1 MSSRL
6 VVACGTKTG
15 GRLFLTGTLIHGDF
29 ANDGGLTAMTIS
41 ISVPGSTGPCN
52 IQLAPGEILY
62 VLGANG
68 TGKSALVHRLNVDHN
83 TKSRWI
89 PSHRRTWFQSG
100 GSSLTAADR
109 EQQGTNLQT
118 MSVQPK
124 ARWTDL
130 IAEVRV
136 NRAIFDLIQKRS
148 QMSQDIAD
156 AFRAGDKARGQKLI
170 EVDEDPL
177 VALSG
182 LLTNANLP
190 FEFSVD
196 GNGAIVTTKSGLG
209 PYSAAEM
216 SDGERNALLL
226 AAEVLTVPAD
236 TLILIDEP
244 EQHLHRSIVSPL
256 LNGLFAKR
264 LDCMFVVSTHELTLP
279 PDNPAS
285 KILLVRS
292 CTFQGGTAVAWDVD
306 LVNSPLEIDDDLKTV
321 VLGARRTVV
330 FVEGERSSLDMPL
343 YSLIFP
349 CVSVI
354 PRGTRK
360 SVEDAVKSIRASNA
374 LHRVKAYGLVDSDGR
389 NNPEDVKELR
399 EEGIYSIEV
408 YSVESIYFDQR
419 LQEEVAK
426 RRANLT
432 GDDVSSRLEP
442 ASAAAINAIRNSA
455 DHLARLAAGRKLREA
470 VLKHL
475 PNQKTSPLDR
485 PIQIDLDAPCILQ
498 QERQALNELI
508 DNNNLGAIIR
518 HYPIRRTGALDNI
531 SKRLGFD
538 DGKEYARAVLKLLK
552 DDEDMLKHVRELIGP
567 LPSDILAVNESECDD
582 RDPAKG
588 PVIQA

>member
-1 MSSRL
+1 
-6 VVACGTKTG
+6 
-15 GRLFLTGTLIHGDF
+15 
-29 ANDGGLTAMTIS
+29 MTIS
-41 ISVPGSTGPCN
+41 ISVPGPTEPCN
-52 IQLAPGEILY
+52 IELAPGEILY

-68 TGKSALVHRLNVDHN
+68 TGKSALVHRLNSDHR
-83 TKSRWI
+83 TKSHWV
-89 PSHRRTWFQSG
+89 PPHRRTWLQSG
-100 GSSLTAADR
+100 GSNLTAANKE
-109 EQQGTNLQT
+109 EQETHLQNLAT
-118 MSVQPK
+118 RPD
-124 ARWTDL
+124 ARWMDHNP
-130 IAEVRV
+130 EVRV
-136 NRAIFDLIQKRS
+136 NMAIFDLIHKRS
-148 QMSQDIAD
+148 QLSQEIAD
-156 AFRAGDKARGQKLI
+156 AFRAGDKARGQELI
-170 EVDEDPL
+170 ERDEDPL

-196 GNGAIVTTKSGLG
+196 RNATIVVTKAGLE
-209 PYSAAEM
+209 PYSVAEM

-256 LNGLFAKR
+256 LNGLFSKR
-264 LDCMFVVSTHELTLP
+264 PDCMFVVSTHELTLP

-292 CTFQGGTAVAWDVD
+292 CAYQGGTAVAWDVD
-306 LVNSPLEIDDDLKTV
+306 LVNSPIEIDEDLKTD

-330 FVEGERSSLDMPL
+330 FVEGERSSLDTPL

-360 SVEDAVKSIRASNA
+360 SVEDAVKSIRASSA

-389 NNPEDVKELR
+389 NTAEDVSELR
-399 EEGIYSIEV
+399 EEGIYPIEV

-419 LQEEVAK
+419 IQEEVAK
-426 RRANLT
+426 RRTNLA
-432 GDDVSSRLEP
+432 GDNVSSRLEP

-470 VLKHL
+470 MLKHL
-475 PNQKTSPLDR
+475 PNPKTSPLDQ
-485 PIQIDLDAPCILQ
+485 PIQIDMDAPGILQ
-498 QERQALNELI
+498 QERQALDELI
-508 DNNNLGAIIR
+508 DANDLGAIIR
-518 HYPIRRTGALDNI
+518 QYPIRRTSALDHI
-531 SKRLGFD
+531 SKYLGLD
-538 DGKEYARAVLKLLK
+538 DEKEYARAVLQLLK

-567 LPSDILAVNESECDD
+567 LPSDILSDD
-582 RDPAKG
+582 
-588 PVIQA
+588 

>member
-1 MSSRL
+1 
-6 VVACGTKTG
+6 
-15 GRLFLTGTLIHGDF
+15 
-29 ANDGGLTAMTIS
+29 MTIS
-41 ISVPGSTGPCN
+41 ISVPGPTEPCN
-52 IQLAPGEILY
+52 IELAPGEILY

-68 TGKSALVHRLNVDHN
+68 TGKSALVHRLNSDHR
-83 TKSRWI
+83 TKSHWV
-89 PSHRRTWFQSG
+89 PPHRRTWLQSG
-100 GSSLTAADR
+100 GSNLTAADKQ
-109 EQQGTNLQT
+109 EQETNLQSLAT
-118 MSVQPK
+118 RPD
-124 ARWTDL
+124 ARWMDHNP
-130 IAEVRV
+130 EVRV
-136 NRAIFDLIQKRS
+136 NMAIFDLIHKRS
-148 QMSQDIAD
+148 QLSQEIAD
-156 AFRAGDKARGQKLI
+156 AFRAGDKARGQELI
-170 EVDEDPL
+170 GRDEDPL

-196 GNGAIVTTKSGLG
+196 RNATIVVTKAGIE

-256 LNGLFAKR
+256 LNGLFSKR
-264 LDCMFVVSTHELTLP
+264 PDCMFVVSTHELTLP

-292 CTFQGGTAVAWDVD
+292 CTYQGGTAVAWDVD
-306 LVNSPLEIDDDLKTV
+306 LVNSPIEIDEDLKTD

-330 FVEGERSSLDMPL
+330 FVEGERSSLDTPL
-343 YSLIFP
+343 YSLISP

-360 SVEDAVKSIRASNA
+360 SVEDAVKSIRASSA

-389 NNPEDVKELR
+389 NTAEDVSELR
-399 EEGIYSIEV
+399 EEGIYPIEV

-426 RRANLT
+426 RRTNLA
-432 GDDVSSRLEP
+432 GDNVSSRLEP

-470 VLKHL
+470 MLKHL
-475 PNQKTSPLDR
+475 PNPKTSPLDQ
-485 PIQIDLDAPCILQ
+485 PIQIDMDAPGILQ
-498 QERQALNELI
+498 QERQALDELI
-508 DNNNLGAIIR
+508 DANDLGAIIR
-518 HYPIRRTGALDNI
+518 QYPIRRTSALDHI
-531 SKRLGFD
+531 SKHLGLD
-538 DGKEYARAVLKLLK
+538 DEKEYARAVLQLLK

-567 LPSDILAVNESECDD
+567 LPSDILSDD
-582 RDPAKG
+582 
-588 PVIQA
+588 